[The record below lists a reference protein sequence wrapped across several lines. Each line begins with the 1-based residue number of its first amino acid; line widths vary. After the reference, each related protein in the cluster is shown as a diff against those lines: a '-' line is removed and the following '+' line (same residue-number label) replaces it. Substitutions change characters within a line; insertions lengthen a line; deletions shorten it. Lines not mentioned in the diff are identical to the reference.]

1 MLMPSLTRLSL
12 WFAAL
17 MFPVVASAA
26 PAAPQPEL
34 RTVIDQAL
42 RTSAQQYEWMLE
54 HLPTQE
60 RMPRTLEK
68 GKLVTVRERDWTVGF
83 FPGTLWY
90 LYEGT
95 QRPSWRAA
103 AERFTRLL
111 ESEQLNNRTHD
122 VGFIL
127 NCSYGNGL
135 RLTGDAAY
143 RPVLL
148 KGAQSLA
155 TRFSPVVRSIRSW
168 DRSPQEY
175 TFAVIIDNMMNLELL
190 TWAARNGG
198 ESRLRDIAIAHADTT
213 LANHFRPDSSTFHV
227 VDYDTATGRVLRR
240 ITHQGTADSSAWAR
254 GQAWSLYGYTMMFRE
269 TREVRYLE
277 TAEKVA
283 RFIMNHPRLPADKIP
298 YWDFDAPGQ
307 PNAPRDS
314 SAAAIMSSAL
324 FELSGLTRDPVAATR
339 YATFA
344 EAQLRSLAS
353 PTYLAEP
360 GTNGG
365 FILKH
370 ATGNF
375 PKNSEIDG
383 PINYAD
389 YYFLEALLRAR
400 AFASSSAKPAAAALE
415 LGREAGKVSG
425 NYAPLQINLTL
436 PLDKKSVELRFRSAR
451 NRTISKITD
460 IAPNHPAPQ
469 TVLPSPKPDKEV
481 WYPVV
486 DLDLNAGMNGV
497 LRWETAP
504 RVVAVNHHFH
514 GQVETGKT
522 EMPVSAEILESW
534 ENSVYSEPA
543 VALQD
548 FYLAA
553 RVPVINGA
561 LKYSVASLAETWAGT
576 VTMLDTATGQEV
588 EVLRIEP
595 KPFVSAQ
602 IGGAP
607 AIALTT
613 TNLERAL
620 MDSVNYLLRAQNRN
634 SASPTAGGLHLFY
647 DLDAQTYRSSHW
659 IWGAGPAVSAL
670 LEAEKIPVIARQFS
684 PRFLTNLA
692 DEIGR
697 SGLALRILDPKHPA
711 YGVSLSRWRRAIDL
725 PFGYEQCAA
734 VSDALFLSGWSW
746 IPLYQATGNVEYLR
760 ATELLAASTARL
772 MKEYELVP
780 QDYYVDRREW
790 SEHTIDESGFGVEGL
805 RALYATT
812 KEPRYKKQADDYMK
826 QHLAKLS
833 RDDGLWERGWNR
845 RTGVMPTI
853 RMTRGLGWAMEGLLA
868 AHETVPEGDYLMR
881 AKRLADSMMK
891 WQRADGSWVF
901 IADQAVERYGIS
913 EKGTALWSLLFYRL
927 YRASGEARHLAV
939 ARQALSWCVANQYR
953 GSDPQAHGG
962 IVGMTEHSAVG
973 AGHRAWFK
981 VACAYTTGFAAL
993 ATIEELKIQAL
1004 DAKTK

>member
-1 MLMPSLTRLSL
+1 MSPLVLTSL
-12 WFAAL
+12 WSAVL
-17 MFPVVASAA
+17 IFPHFASAEVA
-26 PAAPQPEL
+26 VSEPEL
-34 RTVIDQAL
+34 RTVITQAL
-42 RTSAQQYEWMLE
+42 HASGQQYDWMLA
-54 HLPTQE
+54 HLPTQD

-83 FPGTLWY
+83 FPGALWY

-95 QRPSWRAA
+95 KLPTWRTA

-111 ESEQLNNRTHD
+111 ESEQLNTRTHD

-127 NCSYGNGL
+127 NSSYGNGL
-135 RLTGDAAY
+135 RLTGEPSY

-155 TRFSPVVRSIRSW
+155 TRFSPVVGSIKSW
-168 DRSPQEY
+168 DRSPEEY
-175 TFAVIIDNMMNLELL
+175 TFAVIIDNLMNLELL

-198 ESRLRDIAIAHADTT
+198 ESRLRDIAIAHADST
-213 LANHFRPDSSTFHV
+213 LANHFRSDGSTFHV
-227 VDYDTATGRVLRR
+227 VDYDPATGRVLRR
-240 ITHQGTADSSAWAR
+240 ITHQGTADNSAWAR
-254 GQAWSLYGYTMMFRE
+254 GQAWTLYGYTMMFRE
-269 TREVRYLE
+269 TREIRYLE
-277 TAEKVA
+277 TAEKAA
-283 RFIMNHPRLPADKIP
+283 RFIMNHPRLPSDKIP

-324 FELSGLTRDPVAATR
+324 FELSGLTRDPAAATH
-339 YATFA
+339 YAAFA

-353 PTYLAEP
+353 PAYLAEP

-389 YYFLEALLRAR
+389 YYFLEALIRAR
-400 AFASSSAKPAAAALE
+400 AFVESQTKSAATALE
-415 LGREAGKVSG
+415 RGREAKKVSG
-425 NYAPLQINLTL
+425 NYAPLEITLTL
-436 PLDKKSVELRFRSAR
+436 PMEKKSVELRFRSAR
-451 NRTISKITD
+451 NRVISKITD

-469 TVLPSPKPDKEV
+469 TVLPSPKPDKEI

-486 DLDLNAGMNGV
+486 DLGLNAGMNAV
-497 LRWETAP
+497 MRWQTAP

-514 GQVETGKT
+514 GQVETGKAD
-522 EMPVSAEILESW
+522 MPVAAEMLESW
-534 ENSVYSEPA
+534 ENSVYCEPA

-548 FYLAA
+548 FYLVV

-561 LKYSVASLAETWAGT
+561 LKYSVTSLAETWAGT
-576 VTMLDTATGQEV
+576 VMMLDTATGQEV

-602 IGGAP
+602 VGGAP
-607 AIALTT
+607 ALALTT
-613 TNLERAL
+613 SNLERAL
-620 MDSVNYLLRAQNRN
+620 LDSVNYLLRAQNRN
-634 SASPTAGGLHLFY
+634 PASPTAGGLHLFY

-670 LEAEKIPVIARQFS
+670 LAAEKIPAIAQQFS
-684 PRFLTNLA
+684 PRFLTNRA

-711 YGVSLSRWRRAIDL
+711 YGVPLSRWRRAIDL

-780 QDYYVDRREW
+780 QDYYLDRHEW

-812 KEPRYKKQADDYMK
+812 KEPRYKKQADDYMQ
-826 QHLAKLS
+826 QHLAKLT
-833 RDDGLWERGWNR
+833 REDGLWERGWNR

-868 AHETVPEGDYLMR
+868 AHEAVPERDYLKQ
-881 AKRLADSMMK
+881 AIRLADSMMK

-901 IADQAVERYGIS
+901 IADQTVERYGIS

-927 YRASGEARHLAV
+927 HRATGDARHLAA
-939 ARQALSWCVANQYR
+939 ARQALSWCIANQYR
-953 GSDPQAHGG
+953 GPDPEAHGG

-993 ATIEELKIQAL
+993 ATIEELKIQAH
-1004 DAKTK
+1004 DAKIK